1 MRFRLVF
8 YIFDNPCFPADWALY
23 SSVAL
28 LLGRTARR
36 AARVAI
42 VAAAMVIGAFAALF
56 AADFEAGEVVTVQET
71 GFCLRRQ
78 PDLAARSRVI
88 GIIRLRSVEITT
100 IFRLRSVEISVV
112 PLRFHVF

>member
-1 MRFRLVF
+1 MV
-8 YIFDNPCFPADWALY
+8 
-23 SSVAL
+23 L

-36 AARVAI
+36 AARIAI

-56 AADFEAGEVVTVQET
+56 AADFEAGEVVAIQEP

-78 PDLAARSRVI
+78 PDLAARSRAV
-88 GIIRLRSVEITT
+88 GIIRLRSVEIIT
-100 IFRLRSVEISVV
+100 IFGLRSVEITVV